1 MKLAVGS
8 LWFLSLMPTVLQMRR
23 LLKPPD
29 DCRHALTK
37 LVAKD
42 CKKKQGRKYAL
53 GGRIQSQC
61 SLAAARLL
69 PHPPMACRAIECRNC
84 EYAGFATSKAGQ
96 LGKKL
101 LFMMI
106 SCTCQPTTRDFPTAN
121 NLTANQILLVL
132 FFGSC
137 LNGNQIYISCR
148 YILTM
153 YEVNHDS
160 LNKYISKL
168 CE

>member
-1 MKLAVGS
+1 
-8 LWFLSLMPTVLQMRR
+8 MRR

-29 DCRHALTK
+29 DCCHALTK

-153 YEVNHDS
+153 YEVNH
-160 LNKYISKL
+160 LSKQVHL
-168 CE
+168 KALRIVMVKAASCPI